1 MENAMT
7 TKVLEKSEIFE
18 ATELSLDDLDQ
29 ATGGRHHHH
38 HGGGT
43 TEQVVY
49 GVIAGVM
56 VAGMLVAI
64 FA

>member
-1 MENAMT
+1 MI
-7 TKVLEKSEIFE
+7 TKVPGPEDLE
-18 ATELSLDDLDQ
+18 ATELSLGDLDQ

-38 HGGGT
+38 GGPT

-49 GVIAGVM
+49 GV
-56 VAGMLVAI
+56 VAGAIAVGIIVAI

>member
-1 MENAMT
+1 MT
-7 TKVLEKSEIFE
+7 TKVLGSEILE

-38 HGGGT
+38 GGLT

-49 GVIAGVM
+49 GV
-56 VAGMLVAI
+56 VAGAIAVGMMVAI

>member
-7 TKVLEKSEIFE
+7 AKVPGPENLE
-18 ATELSLDDLDQ
+18 ATELSFDDLDQ
-29 ATGGRHHHH
+29 ATGGRHHHS
-38 HGGGT
+38 GLT

-49 GVIAGVM
+49 GV
-56 VAGMLVAI
+56 VAGAIAVGIIVAI